1 VIEFALLF
9 GLGFLTAVFLVF
21 LVAPAIH
28 RRIVWFTEKRLRAT
42 MPLSPQEVRAQKDMA
57 RALYAA
63 ENAKTE
69 QSLAR
74 EREKSIA
81 LQLRQGELA
90 KEAGRLASEGEE
102 LRSQID
108 DMNVEAGDLRSRL
121 RREESYIS
129 QVKASL
135 RISEQAHS
143 EKESDLDTLRKR
155 LHKSAT
161 DADNLRIDLAARE
174 TEAESLRFRFN
185 SLRDERDT
193 LRHDL
198 NLMTTR
204 AKGAEQHLAEEE
216 SKVMRL
222 ENKLGRE
229 IAGNADKETI
239 LERRLQDVTRLK
251 EKLKA
256 ANAEAREASRALR
269 AAGISRTVVSAKPSN
284 GVKSPAGPQLVR
296 DAGKDVTHAPMT
308 VEPEQTVETDIV
320 KLTEEV
326 RNRSNALSDRL
337 LKSRSPSHDQAVR
350 EEIAVIAANMVA
362 ITALKEGDQSPIFEL
377 LPENPE
383 HGHGGRVSLA
393 ERTADLLPE
402 R

>member
-21 LVAPAIH
+21 LIAPAIH

-63 ENAKTE
+63 ENARTE

-74 EREKSIA
+74 EREKSIS
-81 LQLRQGELA
+81 LQLRQGEMT
-90 KEAGRLASEGEE
+90 KEAGRLAAEADE

-121 RREESYIS
+121 RREEIYVS
-129 QVKASL
+129 QIKASL
-135 RISEQAHS
+135 RISEQSHAQ
-143 EKESDLDTLRKR
+143 KESDLDTLRKR

-198 NLMTTR
+198 KLMTTR
-204 AKGAEQHLAEEE
+204 AKSVEQHLAEEE

-229 IAGNADKETI
+229 IAGNADKDTN
-239 LERRLQDVTRLK
+239 LERRLQELARLK

-256 ANAEAREASRALR
+256 ANVEAREASRALR
-269 AAGISRTVVSAKPSN
+269 AAGISRTIASAKTTN

-296 DAGKDVTHAPMT
+296 DAGKDVTQSPMT
-308 VEPEQTVETDIV
+308 TEAEQTVETDIA
-320 KLTEEV
+320 KLADEV

-337 LKSRSPSHDQAVR
+337 LKSRSPSHDQAMR
-350 EEIAVIAANMVA
+350 EELAAIAANMVA
-362 ITALKEGDQSPIFEL
+362 MTALKEGDQSPIYKL

-383 HGHGGRVSLA
+383 HGQGGRISLA
-393 ERTADLLPE
+393 ERTSDLLPDC
-402 R
+402 

>member
-21 LVAPAIH
+21 LVAPAVH
-28 RRIVWFTEKRLRAT
+28 RRIVWFTEKRLKAT

-74 EREKSIA
+74 ERDQGIV
-81 LQLRQGELA
+81 LQLRQDELT
-90 KEAGRLASEGEE
+90 KEAGRLASESEE

-129 QVKASL
+129 QLKTSL

-174 TEAESLRFRFN
+174 TEVENLRLRFN
-185 SLRDERDT
+185 SLREERDT

-198 NLMTTR
+198 KLMTTR
-204 AKGAEQHLAEEE
+204 AKDAEQHLAEEE
-216 SKVMRL
+216 GKVVRL
-222 ENKLGRE
+222 ENKLERE
-229 IAGNADKETI
+229 VAGNADKDTTI
-239 LERRLQDVTRLK
+239 ERRLQDVARLK
-251 EKLKA
+251 EKLKS
-256 ANAEAREASRALR
+256 ANAEAREAGRALR
-269 AAGISRTVVSAKPSN
+269 AAGIAKPVTKSTN
-284 GVKSPAGPQLVR
+284 GAKPLPGPQLVR
-296 DAGKDVTHAPMT
+296 NAGLDVTSAVT
-308 VEPEQTVETDIV
+308 AAKPEQTVETEIA

-337 LKSRSPSHDQAVR
+337 LKSRSAAHDQAMR
-350 EEIAVIAANMVA
+350 EEIATIAANMVA
-362 ITALKEGDQSPIFEL
+362 ITALKEGDRSPIFKL
-377 LPENPE
+377 LPENGD
-383 HGHGGRVSLA
+383 HGQGGRVSLA
-393 ERTADLLPE
+393 ERTNDLLPD

>member
-81 LQLRQGELA
+81 LQLRQSELT
-90 KEAGRLASEGEE
+90 KEAGRLASESEE

-174 TEAESLRFRFN
+174 TEAENLRFRFN

-193 LRHDL
+193 LRNDL
-198 NLMTTR
+198 KLMTTR

-216 SKVMRL
+216 SKVIRL

-296 DAGKDVTHAPMT
+296 DAGKDVTQSPMT
-308 VEPEQTVETDIV
+308 VEPEQTVETDIA

-337 LKSRSPSHDQAVR
+337 LKSRSPSHDQAMR

-362 ITALKEGDQSPIFEL
+362 ITALKEGDQSPIFKL
-377 LPENPE
+377 LPENSE

-393 ERTADLLPE
+393 ERTSDLLPE